1 MPIITFDFD
10 ETLTQPTWSKRYQLF
25 EPSDTPNFDSIAKLK
40 HFHELGKE
48 VKIVTTRWRD
58 EEIVEF
64 VTKHQLPV
72 SSIHCTQGELKATK
86 LKELGSSLHFDR
98 ERGRGNLAISNH
110 GVDDNEAEAIANLK
124 LQIPTII
131 VSFRFDAPKDI
142 PVCLFRKFEPM
153 SR

>member
-86 LKELGSSLHFDR
+86 LKELSSSLHF
-98 ERGRGNLAISNH
+98 
-110 GVDDNEAEAIANLK
+110 DDNEAEAIANLK